1 MAEKKPTVV
10 VKINLPG
17 GTVTAGPP
25 LGSSLGPTGVNLG
38 AFVKQFNE
46 ATASQKGVIIP
57 TIIKVYA
64 DRSFSFVTKTPP
76 ATYLIKKA
84 AGVQKGSGKPNSEK
98 VGSIT
103 KSQAREIAQQKL
115 PDLNA
120 NDIEAATSIIEG
132 SARSMGITVVDDKA
146 N

>member
-1 MAEKKPTVV
+1 MAEKKPTKV

-46 ATASQKGVIIP
+46 ATANQKGVIIP
-57 TIIKVYA
+57 TIINIYA
-64 DRSFSFVTKTPP
+64 DRSFSFTLKTPP
-76 ATYLIKKA
+76 AAYLIKKA
-84 AGVQKGSGKPNSEK
+84 AGVSKASGKPNKEK

-103 KSQAREIAQQKL
+103 KAQAREIAQQKMA
-115 PDLNA
+115 DLTA
-120 NDIEAATSIIEG
+120 NDLDAATTMIEG
-132 SARSMGITVVDDKA
+132 SAKSMGITVVDEA

>member
-1 MAEKKPTVV
+1 MAEKKPTTV

-46 ATASQKGVIIP
+46 ATANQKGVIIP
-57 TIIKVYA
+57 TIINIYA
-64 DRSFSFVTKTPP
+64 DRSFTFVT
-76 ATYLIKKA
+76 
-84 AGVQKGSGKPNSEK
+84 K

-103 KSQAREIAQQKL
+103 KSQAREIAEQKMA
-115 PDLNA
+115 DLNA
-120 NDIEAATSIIEG
+120 NDIESATSMIEG
-132 SARSMGITVVDDKA
+132 SARSMGITVVDDSA

>member
-1 MAEKKPTVV
+1 MAEKKPTKV

-17 GTVTAGPP
+17 GVVTAGPP

-46 ATASQKGVIIP
+46 ATANQKGVIIP
-57 TIIKVYA
+57 TIINIYA
-64 DRSFSFVTKTPP
+64 DRSFTFTLKTPP
-76 ATYLIKKA
+76 AAYLILKA
-84 AGVQKGSGKPNSEK
+84 AGIQKGSGKPNKEK

-103 KSQAREIAQQKL
+103 KAQAREIAQQKMA
-115 PDLNA
+115 DLNA
-120 NDIEAATSIIEG
+120 NDIEAATTMIEG
-132 SARSMGITVVDDKA
+132 SARSMGITVIDET